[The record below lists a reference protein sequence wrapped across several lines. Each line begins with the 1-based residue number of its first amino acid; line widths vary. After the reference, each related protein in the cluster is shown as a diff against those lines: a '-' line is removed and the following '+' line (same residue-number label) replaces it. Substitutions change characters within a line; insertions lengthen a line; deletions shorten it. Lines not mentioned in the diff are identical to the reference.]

1 MESTYLRSLTYRR
14 RLESLRKKL
23 TSCVA
28 LLRRLAGSRWGA
40 GATTL
45 RIATLALV
53 HSTAEYC
60 APVWCRIVTGCLHPT
75 PADNLP
81 SLAGIQPAELRR
93 IGATLSFST
102 PCHEA
107 WTFAPLSAH
116 PPIECKRT
124 APQIETP
131 IRTRRT
137 TSHQF
142 IWQQKH
148 TCGAVGGLPMERRVD
163 GQPHRHRHPPRDDPP
178 KKSLGL
184 A

>member
-1 MESTYLRSLTYRR
+1 MRRAPEAACWLPLGCWSNNSANSHPSLGALNRRILRACLMPQCSYR
-14 RLESLRKKL
+14 LINPAIND
-23 TSCVA
+23 A
-28 LLRRLAGSRWGA
+28 L
-40 GATTL
+40 
-45 RIATLALV
+45 
-53 HSTAEYC
+53 
-60 APVWCRIVTGCLHPT
+60 RIVTGCLHPT

-131 IRTRRT
+131 IRTRHT

-142 IWQQKH
+142 I
-148 TCGAVGGLPMERRVD
+148 
-163 GQPHRHRHPPRDDPP
+163 
-178 KKSLGL
+178 
-184 A
+184 